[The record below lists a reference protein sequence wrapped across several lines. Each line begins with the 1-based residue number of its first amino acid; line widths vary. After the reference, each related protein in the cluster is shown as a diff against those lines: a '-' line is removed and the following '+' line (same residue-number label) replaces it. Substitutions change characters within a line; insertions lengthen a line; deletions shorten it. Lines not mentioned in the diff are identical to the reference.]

1 MKMMIMT
8 VQDYHRN
15 NSHNS
20 TNSVSTIHG
29 NDDDDDDGPHNN
41 DDLEDLMN
49 VSRNVTS
56 WVICDAGPDECEQ
69 EHKPHA

>member
-1 MKMMIMT
+1 MMIMT
-8 VQDYHRN
+8 VQDHHRN

-20 TNSVSTIHG
+20 TNSVSIIHG
-29 NDDDDDDGPHNN
+29 DDDDDDDDGPHNN

-49 VSRNVTS
+49 VNRNVTS
-56 WVICDAGPDECEQ
+56 WVICDAGLDECEQ